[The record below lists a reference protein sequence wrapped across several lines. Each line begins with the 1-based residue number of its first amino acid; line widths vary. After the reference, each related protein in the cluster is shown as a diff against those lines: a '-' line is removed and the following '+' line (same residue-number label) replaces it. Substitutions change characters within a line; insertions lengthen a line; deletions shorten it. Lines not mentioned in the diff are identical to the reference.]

1 MVLLGLVLQD
11 LVLHPRQA
19 LGLDPVVSVPVVLA
33 RVALV
38 KVVSVRVVL
47 AKAIPKMLLWAHLV
61 KIQAQGKVDQPL
73 VRAALG
79 PPTKVRRRIHLAPAE
94 IHLASLPCLVKTT
107 PLKPH
112 RLHLVRTFRP
122 VRTIHLRSGRIRPA
136 RVVPLRLAKMV
147 HLHSV
152 RVHLRLVRTQQR
164 LRLEAP
170 LSVRKVMETRLVLT
184 ITRLALGQV
193 GLVITARKVRALV

>member
-1 MVLLGLVLQD
+1 M
-11 LVLHPRQA
+11 
-19 LGLDPVVSVPVVLA
+19 VLA

-38 KVVSVRVVL
+38 KVVLVRVVL
-47 AKAIPKMLLWAHLV
+47 AKAIPKMPLWAHLV

-112 RLHLVRTFRP
+112 HLHLVRTFRP
-122 VRTIHLRSGRIRPA
+122 VRTIHLHSVRIRPA

-164 LRLEAP
+164 RRLEAP
-170 LSVRKVMETRLVLT
+170 LLVRKVMETRLELT

-193 GLVITARKVRALV
+193 GLVIRARKVRALV

>member
-1 MVLLGLVLQD
+1 M
-11 LVLHPRQA
+11 
-19 LGLDPVVSVPVVLA
+19 VSVPVVLA

-47 AKAIPKMLLWAHLV
+47 AKAIPKMPLWAHLV

-112 RLHLVRTFRP
+112 HLHLVRTFRP
-122 VRTIHLRSGRIRPA
+122 VRTIHLHSVRIRPA
-136 RVVPLRLAKMV
+136 RVVPLRLAKTETV

-152 RVHLRLVRTQQR
+152 RVHLRLVKTQQR

-170 LSVRKVMETRLVLT
+170 LLVRKVMETRLVLT

-193 GLVITARKVRALV
+193 GLVIRARKVRALV